1 MEHGVSDEALVYVEA
16 RLNELVETEKLDTEI
31 EQIIRL
37 RYGIGDTKPLN
48 FKQLTK
54 VFKMP
59 PKKMKVRLL
68 QAERTVFNILK
79 KNI

>member
-1 MEHGVSDEALVYVEA
+1 MDHGVSDEALVYVET
-16 RLNELVETEKLDTEI
+16 RLQDLVESEKLDTEI

-37 RYGIGDTKPLN
+37 RYGIGDSKPLN

-59 PKKMKVRLL
+59 SKKMKIKLL

>member
-16 RLNELVETEKLDTEI
+16 RLNELVETEKLDAEI

-37 RYGIGDTKPLN
+37 RYGIGDNKPLN

-54 VFKMP
+54 VFKLP

>member
-1 MEHGVSDEALVYVEA
+1 MEQVVSKEALVYVEA
-16 RLNELVETEKLDTEI
+16 RLEDLVETEKLDAQM

-37 RYGIGDTKPLN
+37 RYGIGDSKPLN

-59 PKKMKVRLL
+59 PKKMKDKLI

-79 KNI
+79 KEI

>member
-16 RLNELVETEKLDTEI
+16 RLSELVETEKLDAEI

-37 RYGIGDTKPLN
+37 RYGIGDNKPLN

-54 VFKMP
+54 VFKLP
-59 PKKMKVRLL
+59 PKKMKLRLL

>member
-1 MEHGVSDEALVYVEA
+1 MEQIVSDDGLVYVEA
-16 RLNELVETEKLDTEI
+16 RLHELVESEKLDTEI

-37 RYGIGDTKPLN
+37 RYGIGDSKPLN

-54 VFKMP
+54 VFKMS
-59 PKKMKVRLL
+59 PKKMKIKLL

>member
-1 MEHGVSDEALVYVEA
+1 MEHSVSDEALVYVETK
-16 RLNELVETEKLDTEI
+16 LNELVETEKLDAEI

-37 RYGIGDTKPLN
+37 RYGIGDSKPLN

-59 PKKMKVRLL
+59 PKKMKVKLL

-79 KNI
+79 KNL

>member
-1 MEHGVSDEALVYVEA
+1 MEHSVSPEALVYVEA
-16 RLNELVETEKLDTEI
+16 RLHELVESEKLDTEI

-37 RYGIGDTKPLN
+37 RYGIGDNKPLN

-59 PKKMKVRLL
+59 PKKMKIKLL
-68 QAERTVFNILK
+68 QAERTVFNIIK
-79 KNI
+79 KNV

>member
-1 MEHGVSDEALVYVEA
+1 MEQDVSQEALVYVEA
-16 RLNELVETEKLDTEI
+16 QLQDLVENEKLDAEM

-37 RYGIGDTKPLN
+37 RYGIGEGKPLN
-48 FKQLTK
+48 FKQLMK

-59 PKKMKVRLL
+59 PKKMKVKLV

-79 KNI
+79 KGV

>member
-1 MEHGVSDEALVYVEA
+1 MEHGVSKEALVYVEA
-16 RLNELVETEKLDTEI
+16 RLDELVETEKLDAEM
-31 EQIIRL
+31 EQLIRL
-37 RYGIGDTKPLN
+37 RYGIGDNKPLN

-59 PKKMKVRLL
+59 PKKMKIKLL

>member
-1 MEHGVSDEALVYVEA
+1 MEHSVSDEALVYVEKK
-16 RLNELVETEKLDTEI
+16 LKELVETEKLDAEI

-37 RYGIGDTKPLN
+37 RYGIGDSKPLN

-54 VFKMP
+54 VFKMT
-59 PKKMKVRLL
+59 PKKMKSKLL

>member
-1 MEHGVSDEALVYVEA
+1 MEQGVSNEALVYVET
-16 RLNELVETEKLDTEI
+16 RLNELVETEKLDAEI

-37 RYGIGDTKPLN
+37 RYGIGDNKPLN
-48 FKQLTK
+48 FKQLIK

-59 PKKMKVRLL
+59 PKKMKVRLM

-79 KNI
+79 RNI

>member
-16 RLNELVETEKLDTEI
+16 RLGELVETEKLDAEI

-37 RYGIGDTKPLN
+37 RYGIGDNKPLN

-54 VFKMP
+54 VFKN
-59 PKKMKVRLL
+59 
-68 QAERTVFNILK
+68 AT
-79 KNI
+79 